1 MILIEFRSSFESS
14 LIPEEIYLDGWNFYA
29 GTNNGAVFLKSSP
42 TPQLMIT
49 FADGQEVYT
58 DRDDEIDV
66 ILARASAEKNYIAP
80 PESEGSRRLTG
91 MSQQEAFQQR
101 LNDFDNFLN
110 DYSDQALSPDRINSQ
125 SVYGKWTGFP
135 RKFNVENAKERSNL
149 RRWEIWYEKTGQ
161 YDSTSNRRRLRQE
174 KRRRKFRAEQA
185 AVLFADEVSA
195 KKFGDEWL
203 KQAGVERDPTTGE
216 LRVIPGS
223 KNIADEIIRN
233 IDDEIFGETADPLG
247 RAVLEAMRETGFG
260 QENNPNSYAA
270 RMQKEI
276 WRLMDDNPTMT
287 FGAAERLARIN
298 VNPYEATFHG
308 TTKRNWDRIQE
319 EGLKPSGN
327 RFSYQMMEDFIDS
340 GMEQYVEEF
349 ADGDDEIL
357 ARAEDVIPLFEKY
370 RFGDFYPEAIAEET
384 VWTSDQEAT
393 AALFALMKWENQGKT
408 KPNNPSNFEVEEM
421 EGENYPIIL
430 KIDAEEE
437 NGVHFII
444 DDQPVIDT
452 AGAEF
457 RAFPFGV
464 PASRIKVHR
473 ELKRRPGES
482 IEKYEKRV
490 SDSIWNGS
498 FMFEKW
504 VDNYNSGA
512 YFKRASN
519 NKRPM
524 QTTWRTPA
532 PQRMIDKVVW
542 DRWDMPGASM
552 PKAMTKAQAQSV
564 ANNIRNK
571 KAGGGVHLARVVP
584 VKGGYIVYE
593 RPRDRKWSSSG
604 IIRRMKGNPN
614 APGGNLYLRRRVR

>member
-1 MILIEFRSSFESS
+1 MILIEFLSSFESS

-58 DRDDEIDV
+58 ERDDEIDV

-80 PESEGSRRLTG
+80 PDSEGSRRLTG
-91 MSQQEAFQQR
+91 MSQQQAFQQR
-101 LNDFDNFLN
+101 LNDFDKFLN
-110 DYSDQALSPDRINSQ
+110 DYSDQSVSPDRINSQ
-125 SVYGKWTGFP
+125 SVYGKWSGFP

-149 RRWEIWYEKTGQ
+149 RRWEIWYENTGQ

-185 AVLFADEVSA
+185 AVLFSDEVSA
-195 KKFGDEWL
+195 RKFSDERL
-203 KQAGVERDPTTGE
+203 KQAGVERDPTTGK
-216 LRVIPGS
+216 LSVIPGS
-223 KNIADEIIRN
+223 TNVADEIIRN
-233 IDDEIFGETADPLG
+233 IDDEIFGENADPLG
-247 RAVLEAMRETGFG
+247 RALIEAMRETGFG

-270 RMQKEI
+270 RMEKEMRRI
-276 WRLMDDNPTMT
+276 LKEDPTMP
-287 FGAAERLARIN
+287 FGVAERLARIN

-319 EGLKPSGN
+319 EGLMPSGN
-327 RFSYQMMEDFIDS
+327 RFSYQMMEDFIDA
-340 GMEQYVEEF
+340 GMEQHVEEF
-349 ADGDDEIL
+349 ANGDEDIL
-357 ARAEDVIPLFEKY
+357 ARAEAVIPLFEKY
-370 RFGDFYPEAIAEET
+370 RFGEFYPEAIAEET
-384 VWTSDQEAT
+384 VWSSNQEAN
-393 AALFALMKWENQGKT
+393 AALFALFKWENQGKT
-408 KPNNPSNFEVEEM
+408 KPNDPSNFNVEEI
-421 EGENYPIIL
+421 EGDNYPIIL
-430 KIDAEEE
+430 EIDAKEED
-437 NGVHFII
+437 GRHYIV
-444 DDQPVIDT
+444 DDSPVIDT

-482 IEKYEKRV
+482 IETYEKRV
-490 SDSIWNGS
+490 IDSIWDGS
-498 FMFEKW
+498 FMFKKW

-512 YFKRASN
+512 YFKRVSN
-519 NKRPM
+519 NKIPM

-542 DRWDMPGASM
+542 DRWDNPGASM
-552 PKAMTKAQAQSV
+552 PKAMTKSQAQSV

-593 RPRDRKWSSSG
+593 RPRDRKWASSG
-604 IIRRMKGNPN
+604 MIRRMKGNPN